1 MSTSQSDPIKRRPLY
16 IVLIN
21 IIMKLNLKVIFIYLF
36 FGSNLTSL
44 DLIRNNSKRSFEML
58 WWVMSHSLT
67 ALVTHIVSTLI
78 LQVSFITEA
87 QTSYVAMLNILFYT
101 IADMAKVRPSRPF
114 LRPLSLKYLIPHSQ
128 FYKKI

>member
-1 MSTSQSDPIKRRPLY
+1 
-16 IVLIN
+16 
-21 IIMKLNLKVIFIYLF
+21 
-36 FGSNLTSL
+36 
-44 DLIRNNSKRSFEML
+44 ML

-101 IADMAKVRPSRPF
+101 LADMAKVQPSRPF
-114 LRPLSLKYLIPHSQ
+114 LRPLSLKYLIPHSKL
-128 FYKKI
+128 FKKI